1 MLGTYRVRTD
11 LAVESREKFEKD
23 NVEIEGVV
31 IHESYQESK
40 DLKTTVV
47 KIETEEGA
55 RTMEK
60 PCGTYITMEAP
71 NLVVPDED
79 YHREI
84 SVELADHLR
93 KLLGLTG
100 RNPFWWWGWE
110 TGRLPRT
117 LWDRGSYRT

>member
-23 NVEIEGVV
+23 NVEIEGVA

-60 PCGTYITMEAP
+60 PCGT
-71 NLVVPDED
+71 
-79 YHREI
+79 
-84 SVELADHLR
+84 
-93 KLLGLTG
+93 
-100 RNPFWWWGWE
+100 
-110 TGRLPRT
+110 
-117 LWDRGSYRT
+117 